1 MCAGFVFSQVILAS
15 VRLGLFQILQQRPLT
30 LDELA
35 PRLGLG
41 PDATRRL
48 LRAGLSLELI
58 EMRSGDRYALG
69 QRGAALLGNPAILD
83 MVEHNAMY
91 YVDLADP
98 VALLKGE
105 APPTNIARYWPYAG
119 TPTPAGL
126 TGDETTPYTSFMGAT
141 QRMIAGDILDAYPL
155 SKRSCLLDV
164 GASDGSFLIE
174 AAQRSPTL
182 RLMGF
187 DLPAVAARANA
198 RLKTTAFAKRAHVT
212 GGDFYTDDLP
222 TGADTVSLVR
232 IMLDHNDDG
241 VLKLLSRIHA
251 ALPEGGELLIAE
263 PISDAP
269 GTGPIA
275 DAYFGFYLLAM
286 GRGQPR
292 SSVEM
297 AKLLTAVGF
306 SKVRMIR
313 TRRPL
318 LTGLLVAQR

>member
-1 MCAGFVFSQVILAS
+1 VKLSSVRANDTGNQRETLSDRLKSLRNRVFASARFQEWSSTSWLTRHIARREAQALFGMCAGFVFSQVILAS

-164 GASDGSFLIE
+164 GASDGHF
-174 AAQRSPTL
+174 
-182 RLMGF
+182 
-187 DLPAVAARANA
+187 
-198 RLKTTAFAKRAHVT
+198 
-212 GGDFYTDDLP
+212 
-222 TGADTVSLVR
+222 
-232 IMLDHNDDG
+232 
-241 VLKLLSRIHA
+241 
-251 ALPEGGELLIAE
+251 
-263 PISDAP
+263 
-269 GTGPIA
+269 
-275 DAYFGFYLLAM
+275 
-286 GRGQPR
+286 
-292 SSVEM
+292 
-297 AKLLTAVGF
+297 
-306 SKVRMIR
+306 
-313 TRRPL
+313 
-318 LTGLLVAQR
+318 